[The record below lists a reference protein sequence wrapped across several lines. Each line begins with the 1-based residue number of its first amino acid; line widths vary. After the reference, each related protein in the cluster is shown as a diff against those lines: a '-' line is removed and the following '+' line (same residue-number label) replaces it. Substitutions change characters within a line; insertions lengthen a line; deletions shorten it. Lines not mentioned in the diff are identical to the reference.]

1 MRSCCINLKNS
12 NDESSAAAAAAK
24 KTTRHKNDNKHLKM
38 TPSDFRNSIN
48 QLLKDIDDFNLSDDR
63 IIESLEALELSKQHR
78 AKIVE
83 IKNGP
88 DDYTILHLAAK
99 QCRAKLCSVLIN
111 DYKIGII
118 IHTCFSKKLFLLKLI
133 N

>member
-24 KTTRHKNDNKHLKM
+24 KTTRNKNDNKNLKM

-48 QLLKDIDDFNLSDDR
+48 QLFKDIDDFNLSDDR
-63 IIESLEALELSKQHR
+63 IIENLEALELSKQHR
-78 AKIVE
+78 TKIVE

-88 DDYTILHLAAK
+88 DDYNILHLAAK
-99 QCRAKLCSVLIN
+99 QCRGKLCSVLIN

-118 IHTCFSKKLFLLKLI
+118 RY
-133 N
+133 

>member
-12 NDESSAAAAAAK
+12 NDESSSSAAAAASK
-24 KTTRHKNDNKHLKM
+24 KTTRNKNNNKHLKM

-48 QLLKDIDDFNLSDDR
+48 QLFKDIDDFNLSDDR

-83 IKNGP
+83 VKNGP
-88 DDYTILHLAAK
+88 DDFNILHLAAK

-111 DYKIGII
+111 DYKIGI
-118 IHTCFSKKLFLLKLI
+118 
-133 N
+133 